1 MAREGDQRDHPTR
14 GIPQIFKGGKW
25 VNKRSSKSSTKG
37 NRDSEFQSKKNSKTI
52 TTTNRRGRKVTKPN
66 PNYKPEKTNNKK
78 GKPDKPST
86 EAVWNSEKFQ
96 WEVPANVKANKAHKA
111 KQEADR
117 LKIKPKREL
126 NLKEVSKYSGKDD
139 KKDSYQTMQKLYS
152 KSDSEKSDTQRSG
165 SNVTTPKKKEETW
178 DGKEM
183 GRPKPGSA
191 GASIQTKLKEGGWSQ
206 AELDAKTN
214 AARLRRNKNKVRTVK
229 NLVKKEDDK
238 KNQRTGG
245 EA

>member
-1 MAREGDQRDHPTR
+1 
-14 GIPQIFKGGKW
+14 
-25 VNKRSSKSSTKG
+25 
-37 NRDSEFQSKKNSKTI
+37 
-52 TTTNRRGRKVTKPN
+52 
-66 PNYKPEKTNNKK
+66 
-78 GKPDKPST
+78 
-86 EAVWNSEKFQ
+86 
-96 WEVPANVKANKAHKA
+96 
-111 KQEADR
+111 
-117 LKIKPKREL
+117 
-126 NLKEVSKYSGKDD
+126 
-139 KKDSYQTMQKLYS
+139 
-152 KSDSEKSDTQRSG
+152 
-165 SNVTTPKKKEETW
+165 
-178 DGKEM
+178 M